1 MAVAATTTQDV
12 GDRPGRL
19 WWIPLLAGLFSVIVG
34 IVALVYPKPT
44 LLAVGIIFGAYLLL
58 WSTLVLI
65 RGATADEAPTM
76 VRVVGFFIGVLG
88 ALTGLVLIVRPEESV
103 VTAALVLGFWWT
115 LNGII
120 HLVAGIA
127 IPAGRIW
134 NVTRGVIGIVAGVII
149 LASPEIGLVTLVIIV
164 GVGLI
169 VQGTIEIAAGWELRR
184 LHKEG
189 VL

>member
-1 MAVAATTTQDV
+1 MAVTVPATE
-12 GDRPGRL
+12 GAGEGPGRL
-19 WWIPLLAGLFSVIVG
+19 WWIPLLSGIFSVIVG
-34 IVALVYPKPT
+34 ILALVYPKPT
-44 LLAVGIIFGAYLLL
+44 LLAVGIIFGAYLVL

-65 RGATADEAPTM
+65 RAATADESPTM
-76 VRVVGFFIGVLG
+76 SRVVGFFIGILG

-120 HLVAGIA
+120 HLVAGFA
-127 IPAGRIW
+127 IPGGRAW
-134 NVTRGVIGIVAGVII
+134 NLARGIIGIIAGIII
-149 LASPEIGLVTLVIIV
+149 LASPQIGLVTLVIIV

-169 VQGTIEIAAGWELRR
+169 VQGTVEIAAGWELRR